1 MDVFHVRGQSAAA
14 FRLCDV
20 DDAGD
25 IAPRYQCG
33 IISSFAVAEIKVIG
47 DSA

>member
-1 MDVFHVRGQSAAA
+1 MDVDHVRWYSAAS

-25 IAPRYQCG
+25 LVPRQQCG
-33 IISSFAVAEIKVIG
+33 VISSFAVAEIKVIG
-47 DSA
+47 DPA